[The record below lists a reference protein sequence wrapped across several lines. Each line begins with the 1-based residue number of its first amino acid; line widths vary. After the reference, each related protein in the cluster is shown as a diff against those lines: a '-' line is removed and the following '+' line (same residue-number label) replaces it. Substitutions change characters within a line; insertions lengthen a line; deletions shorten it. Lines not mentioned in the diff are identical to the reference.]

1 MSYTQQA
8 VNPVRYK
15 AQEVMGARP
24 EQLTLFL
31 YDHAVQGCKK
41 RDEEKASRA
50 LAQLIDSL
58 NFEYEEV
65 SAGLFRLYEYSM
77 RRIKVGD
84 FDVPLRI
91 LSELRDA
98 WIQAIQFPGRMSQER
113 SVAVAG

>member
-1 MSYTQQA
+1 MSYAQQA

-15 AQEVMGARP
+15 MQEVMGARP

-41 RDEEKASRA
+41 RDEERASRA

-65 SAGLFRLYEYSM
+65 AAGLFRLYEYSI

-84 FDVPLRI
+84 FDVPLQI
-91 LSELRDA
+91 LSELRDSWA
-98 WIQAIQFPGRMSQER
+98 QAIKLPGRTGAER
-113 SVAVAG
+113 SIAVAG

>member
-1 MSYTQQA
+1 MSYAQQA

-15 AQEVMGARP
+15 MQEVMGARP

-41 RDEEKASRA
+41 RDEERASRA

-65 SAGLFRLYEYSM
+65 AAGLFRLYEYAM
-77 RRIKVGD
+77 RRVKAGD
-84 FDVPLRI
+84 FDVPLQI
-91 LSELRDA
+91 LSELRDSWA
-98 WIQAIQFPGRMSQER
+98 QAIKLPDRTGPER
-113 SVAVAG
+113 SIAGAG